1 MGAVLNI
8 IITHNGFPGVPIGFY
23 RLTLM
28 VWATPTD
35 FQRVVATYDCGVV
48 TKAGALYLK
57 FTRVTHCVISE
68 PCILQFFIVIHIC
81 DVHLIVALHLNAS
94 PSLILQVA
102 HTSRG

>member
-35 FQRVVATYDCGVV
+35 FQGVVATYDCGVV
-48 TKAGALYLK
+48 TKAGALYFDL
-57 FTRVTHCVISE
+57 H
-68 PCILQFFIVIHIC
+68 
-81 DVHLIVALHLNAS
+81 ALHIVLFENPAFCS
-94 PSLILQVA
+94 FLL
-102 HTSRG
+102 